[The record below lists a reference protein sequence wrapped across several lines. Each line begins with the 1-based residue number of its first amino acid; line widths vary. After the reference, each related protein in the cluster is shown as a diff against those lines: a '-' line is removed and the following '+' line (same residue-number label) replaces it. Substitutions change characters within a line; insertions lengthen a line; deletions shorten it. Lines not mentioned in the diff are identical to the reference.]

1 MGYNDF
7 VDARK
12 TPRPPPT
19 PRPETPAKP
28 AGKEPGVA

>member
-12 TPRPPPT
+12 TPRPPQT
-19 PRPETPAKP
+19 SKPETPVKP
-28 AGKEPGVA
+28 AGKAG